1 MLRESSQNVQN
12 NHNNTV
18 FIVFK
23 QKNPNLSLKLMA
35 ARDKYYSS
43 QILEINLTLW
53 GAIPTKNCGIHTIMY
68 IGEHFNLR
76 QSSQ

>member
-12 NHNNTV
+12 NHNYS

-23 QKNPNLSLKLMA
+23 QKNPKLSLKLMA

-53 GAIPTKNCGIHTIMY
+53 GAIPTKK
-68 IGEHFNLR
+68 
-76 QSSQ
+76 

>member
-1 MLRESSQNVQN
+1 MFKIIII
-12 NHNNTV
+12 TV

-23 QKNPNLSLKLMA
+23 QKNPKLSLKLMA

-53 GAIPTKNCGIHTIMY
+53 GAIPTKN
-68 IGEHFNLR
+68 
-76 QSSQ
+76 